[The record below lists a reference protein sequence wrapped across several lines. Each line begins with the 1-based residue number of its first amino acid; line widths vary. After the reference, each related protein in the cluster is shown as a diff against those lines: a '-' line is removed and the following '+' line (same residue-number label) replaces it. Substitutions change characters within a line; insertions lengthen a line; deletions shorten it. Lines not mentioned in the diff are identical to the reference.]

1 MLKFNKIPLPLVAF
15 ATLVLTANSAR
26 GDIILYAT
34 ERDFNKLV
42 TVNITTNVV
51 ADLHLVHDKPD
62 SLILLASGKF
72 VYDLAD
78 PLVSELRIFD
88 PVANTDTLL
97 AGPAQG
103 INSPQDLVLDPTGNI
118 IYTANFLG
126 NSITKTNLTTLVTT
140 PLITNF
146 ARPEGMAFDAAGR
159 FYAQGGGFGGVS
171 FLYEL
176 NPNTGAIIR
185 TSAAF
190 DPTNTLD
197 GLVFDPFSGLLFSN
211 SQGGNALY
219 SIDPATLIVTKVAT
233 VPAPDGLITD
243 THGLLYIASR
253 DFHVYRFNVL
263 TGVVT
268 QLTFVPGLDDLGAV
282 ALQPP
287 TITKSFGAP
296 QVPINTN
303 TTLTFLINNGNNSAV
318 TGATFV
324 DTLPA
329 GVVVAT
335 PPGLVGSCGGGTI
348 TAVAA
353 ATSVTLTGATIP
365 ANGSC
370 TFTVNVT
377 GTVAGPQNNCVT
389 VATGNA
395 GTGNQSCALL
405 TVLAAPPILIPPG
418 IVKSFGAAN
427 LGLGA
432 STTLSFTLNN
442 TNTTALTGVTFTD
455 TLPAGLTVATPNG
468 LAGNT
473 CAPGAVTATPGSG
486 VVSLAA
492 VTLAANNGSCTFT
505 INVTG
510 AALGVQVNTVT
521 VIDAAAGV
529 GNTSTATVTIIGPP
543 VIAKSFG
550 TNILNFNSGTTL
562 SFKVTN
568 PNPTIA
574 LTGIAVSDTLPAGL
588 IISTPNGLVG
598 TCGGGT
604 ITATAATNIVSLTGA
619 TLPGAG
625 SCTFQVNVSAVG
637 TGLQNN
643 VTSSITSTNGGT
655 GPPATASL
663 TILQLIE
670 CDDCFEVKYA
680 SNLDIG
686 DSVVNITNTG
696 TLTDP
701 NALTKSGNICA
712 NVYTFDPSE
721 EMISCCSCLVTPN
734 GLNSLSVRSDLISNT
749 LTSGT
754 PTSVIIKLIATVPLG
769 LGPNNTGGTCN
780 PSSPIVAN
788 LAPNGMKAW
797 GTTLHGLPTTP
808 VSFGLTETEF
818 TSSPLSVAELT
829 KLSTFCGFIQANG
842 SGFGICRSCRTGGL
856 GAAGK

>member
-1 MLKFNKIPLPLVAF
+1 MLNFKNIPLPLVAF
-15 ATLVLTANSAR
+15 ATLVLTANSVRA
-26 GDIILYAT
+26 DIILYAT

-42 TVNITTNVV
+42 TVNLTTNVV
-51 ADLHLVHDKPD
+51 ADLHLVKDKPD
-62 SLILLASGKF
+62 SLILVPSGKF

-97 AGPAQG
+97 AGPANG
-103 INSPQDLVLDPTGNI
+103 INSPQDLALDPNGNI

-126 NSITKTNLTTLVTT
+126 NSITKTNLTTLATT

-146 ARPEGMAFDAAGR
+146 PRPEGMAFDSTGR
-159 FYAQGGGFGGVS
+159 FFANAGGFGGVS
-171 FLYEL
+171 NVYQID
-176 NPNTGAIIR
+176 PNTGAILK

-190 DPTNTLD
+190 DPSNSLD
-197 GLVFDPFSGLLFSN
+197 GLVFDPFSGLLFATAQLGS
-211 SQGGNALY
+211 ALY
-219 SIDPATLIVTKVAT
+219 SIDPNTLIATKVAD
-233 VPAPDGLITD
+233 VPSPDGLITD

-263 TGVVT
+263 TGAPVV
-268 QLTFVPGLDDLGAV
+268 QLTFVPGLDDLGQI
-282 ALQPP
+282 ALSPP
-287 TITKSFGAP
+287 TITKAFGAP
-296 QVPINTN
+296 QIPINTN
-303 TTLTFLINNGNNSAV
+303 TTLTFTINNGNNSAV
-318 TGATFV
+318 NGGTFV

-329 GVVVAT
+329 GLTVAT
-335 PPGLVGSCGGGTI
+335 PNGLVGSCGGGTI
-348 TAVAA
+348 TAVAG
-353 ATSVTLTGATIP
+353 ATSVSLTNATIA

-377 GTVAGPQNNCVT
+377 GIVAGPQNNCVT
-389 VATGNA
+389 IATGNA

-418 IVKSFGAAN
+418 IVKNFGTATI
-427 LGLGA
+427 GLGA
-432 STTLSFTLNN
+432 PTTLTFTLNN
-442 TNTTALTGVTFTD
+442 TNTTALTGVNFTD
-455 TLPAGLTVATPNG
+455 TLPAGLAVANPNG

-473 CAPGAVTATPGSG
+473 CAPGPVTANPGAG
-486 VVSLAA
+486 VVSLTG
-492 VTLAANNGSCTFT
+492 VTLAAGGSCTFT
-505 INVTG
+505 VNVVGT
-510 AALGVQVNTVT
+510 ALGVQTNTVT
-521 VIDAAAGV
+521 VIDTAAGV
-529 GNTSTATVTIIGPP
+529 GNTSTATVTVLGPP

-550 TNILNFNSGTTL
+550 TNILNFNGSTTL

-604 ITATAATNIVSLTGA
+604 ITATAGTNVVSLTGA

-625 SCTFQVNVSAVG
+625 SCTFEVNVSGIG

-643 VTSSITSTNGGT
+643 VTGPITSTNGGT
-655 GPPATASL
+655 GNTATASL
-663 TILQLIE
+663 TILQLID

-686 DSVVNITNTG
+686 DSVVNVTNTG

-701 NALTKSGNICA
+701 NALTQSGNMCV

-721 EMISCCSCLVTPN
+721 ELVSCCSCLVTPN
-734 GLNSLSVRSDLISNT
+734 GLNSLSVRNDLISNT

-754 PTSVIIKLIATVPLG
+754 PTSVIIKLIASVPLG
-769 LGPNNTGGTCN
+769 RGVNNTGGTCN
-780 PSSPIVAN
+780 PSSPTVAN
-788 LAPNGMKAW
+788 LAPSGMKAW

-818 TSSPLSVAELT
+818 QSSQLSVAELT
-829 KLSTFCGFIQANG
+829 KLTTFCGFIQANG

-856 GAAGK
+856 GAGAK